1 VRSDLITTLRDLFLR
16 RVRGETPQFQRVVVE
31 TTGLADPAPV
41 LHTLMTDPLVA
52 AHYRMD
58 GVVTT
63 VDAVNG
69 MSTLDRHTEA
79 VKQAAFADR
88 ILLTKRDLASSGQAA
103 ALAARLR
110 ALNSGTPIVHVAD
123 GAVEP
128 TAIFDIGLYDP
139 ATKSADVQRWLH
151 DEAYPAGHAH
161 TDQLDHVH
169 EDGTDHAHGHGPDHI
184 DVNRHD
190 DRIHAF
196 CVTRE
201 MPVLW
206 ASCAAWLELMAAMRG
221 DDLLRVKGIVNI
233 VERPGRPVVVHG
245 VQHLFHPPTLLE
257 AWPSEDR
264 RTRLVFIVRDL
275 DREVIEDT
283 LRVFSEVTPDQIA
296 AAEARAAS

>member
-1 VRSDLITTLRDLFLR
+1 
-16 RVRGETPQFQRVVVE
+16 
-31 TTGLADPAPV
+31 
-41 LHTLMTDPLVA
+41 
-52 AHYRMD
+52 
-58 GVVTT
+58 
-63 VDAVNG
+63 
-69 MSTLDRHTEA
+69 
-79 VKQAAFADR
+79 
-88 ILLTKRDLASSGQAA
+88 
-103 ALAARLR
+103 
-110 ALNSGTPIVHVAD
+110 VHVAD

-151 DEAYPAGHAH
+151 DEAYSAGHAH

-169 EDGTDHAHGHGPDHI
+169 GDGTDHAHGHGPHHI

-206 ASCAAWLELMAAMRG
+206 ASFAAWLELMAAMRG

-245 VQHLFHPPTLLE
+245 LFHPPTLLE